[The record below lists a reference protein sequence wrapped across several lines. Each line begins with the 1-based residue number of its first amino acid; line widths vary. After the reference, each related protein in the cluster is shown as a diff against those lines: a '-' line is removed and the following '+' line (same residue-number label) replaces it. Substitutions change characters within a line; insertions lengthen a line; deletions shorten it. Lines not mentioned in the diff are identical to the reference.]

1 MGVFDMRIVD
11 RFLIAFWAIMVSAV
25 LLVCS
30 ASAVAA
36 GTDFYMVKIQIS
48 ERGNAIIAP
57 RVVARVGQT
66 AEVRTQGNDGESYRV
81 DVTPEV
87 AFTKNSSTTVALRI
101 RILQRKSPDSEWILI
116 ASPGMMGSP
125 SSSEPMELSTSIQGL
140 DGVGVDLNVNV
151 LPFEGATEIDDLDRM
166 KSTRGDQTDG
176 VLGGASP
183 TLMQKCGACSGGGTL
198 CCTNGC
204 CEEPV
209 HGCGWVCDP

>member
-1 MGVFDMRIVD
+1 MRIIGG
-11 RFLIAFWAIMVSAV
+11 RLIAFWTMLVSIV

-30 ASAVAA
+30 APVVAA
-36 GTDFYMVKIQIS
+36 STDLYMIKIQIS
-48 ERGNAIIAP
+48 ERGNEIIAP

-66 AEVRTQGNDGESYRV
+66 AEVKTQGNDGESYRI

-125 SSSEPMELSTSIQGL
+125 SPSEPMELSTSIQGL
-140 DGVGVDLNVNV
+140 DDVEVDLNVNV
-151 LPFEGATEIDDLDRM
+151 VPFDDAAEIGDTDRT
-166 KSTRGDQTDG
+166 KSSGEDQADG
-176 VLGGASP
+176 ILGRISP
-183 TLMQKCGACSGGGTL
+183 TLMQKCGECAGGGTL
-198 CCTNGC
+198 CCANGC